1 MDYIRVKTKQQI
13 TEQTIWDALQDVMDP
28 EIPMLSIVDLGIVRK
43 VSLDDDSLAVEIM
56 PTFVGCPALEL
67 IKEGIQER
75 LADLSLD
82 HAVSVKVTMDE
93 PWTTDRMTEKGREVL
108 KSSGF
113 APPPTGMMPGRGNL
127 IQLMPVAEC
136 PYCGSRKTT
145 MENAFGPTLC
155 RAIYYCHSCRQPFE
169 QFKQV

>member
-1 MDYIRVKTKQQI
+1 MELTRQNI
-13 TEQTIWDALQDVMDP
+13 TEATITNALQEVMDP

-43 VSLDDDSLAVEIM
+43 VDIDGHTIAVEIM
-56 PTFVGCPALEL
+56 PTFVGCPALDV

-75 LADLSLD
+75 LESL
-82 HAVSVKVTMDE
+82 APGYTVSVKVTLDE
-93 PWTTDRMTEKGREVL
+93 PWTTDRMTERGRQTL

-113 APPPTGMMPGRGNL
+113 APPPTGSMPGRGNL
-127 IQLMPVAEC
+127 IQLLPVAEC

-145 MENAFGPTLC
+145 LENAFGPTLC
-155 RAIYYCHSCRQPFE
+155 RAIYYCRDCRQPFE

>member
-1 MDYIRVKTKQQI
+1 MKTTQQI
-13 TEQTIWDALQDVMDP
+13 TEQTVFDALQEVMDP
-28 EIPMLSIVDLGIVRK
+28 EIPVLSIVDLGIVRK
-43 VSLDDDSLAVEIM
+43 VDLSEGSIAVEIM
-56 PTFVGCPALEL
+56 PTFVGCPALEMM
-67 IKEGIQER
+67 KEGIQER
-75 LADLSLD
+75 LASLAPG
-82 HAVSVKVTMDE
+82 HTVTVIVTLDE
-93 PWTTDRMTEKGREVL
+93 PWTTDRITERGRQTL

-113 APPPTGMMPGRGNL
+113 APPPPGKMPVRGNL

-155 RAIYYCHSCRQPFE
+155 RAIYYCRDCRQPFE

>member
-1 MDYIRVKTKQQI
+1 
-13 TEQTIWDALQDVMDP
+13 MDP

-43 VSLDDDSLAVEIM
+43 VSLGDDSLAVEIM
-56 PTFVGCPALEL
+56 PTFVGCPALEM
-67 IKEGIQER
+67 IKESIQER

-82 HAVSVKVTMDE
+82 REVSVKVTMEE
-93 PWTTDRMTEKGREVL
+93 PWTTDRMTEKGRQIL

-113 APPPTGMMPGRGNL
+113 APPPTGQMPGRGNL

-136 PYCGSRKTT
+136 PNCGSRKTT

-155 RAIYYCHSCRQPFE
+155 RAIYYCHNCRQPFE